1 MGQATGVGCVVAR
14 AVAPWV
20 VAVAVIGCG
29 SDSGSD
35 TAPGT
40 GGAQNTGGTDG
51 GAAQDAS
58 AGTGGTAGDSGS
70 GGTGGTAGTETGG
83 TAGAQTGGTGGGSA
97 CGDGIRQTGEE
108 CDKTDLAGK
117 DCESVGFTGGTLACE
132 DNCAFDLSG
141 CTGAVAHCGNSMK
154 EAGEDCDGSD
164 LGGRD
169 CLSLGLLGGT
179 LVCRPDC
186 TYDASGCT
194 GPDCGNGIVEG
205 SEACDGAD
213 LAGATCTSIGQGYSG
228 GTLGCT
234 ACQLDDSACSTCG
247 NGAIETGEECEGT
260 DLGGATCSSLGTTGG
275 VLSCNA
281 ECMYD
286 RSLCY
291 GCGNGLQETGEAC
304 DGTDLDG
311 KTCATLGTGFTA
323 GSLSC
328 SASCQFD
335 TASCTTCGNGACQT
349 GETASNCPA
358 DCGVV
363 DMAAGAVHT
372 CAVLADGSVRCWGG
386 WKGLRAGGAGTVLKP
401 MKIPD
406 IQNAKAVAA
415 GKEHTCVL
423 TTTGAVKCWGRS
435 GWGQTGAGSLDDEV
449 WPPVQV
455 PGVTGAKVLRAGAFH
470 TCIVTSANQVRCW
483 GRADHGELGVA
494 PADSNRFPTPMQ
506 AGDGIQ
512 VGAGQFHTCAVQST
526 GGAHC
531 WGYNAFR
538 QLGITN
544 GAGAT
549 VWKLYP
555 TSVGGLTSATRIA
568 GGGSHTCATRSKAG
582 TSAVMCWGLN
592 TKGQLGNLSLTSSGA
607 PVAVSGLPS
616 TTVPTSIAAGA
627 EHACTVMSSKVWC
640 WGANG
645 NGQLGIGNNLD
656 ANFAVEAKNI
666 TTATRV
672 VAGSRFSCA
681 ILSDK
686 TSRCWG
692 ENTSGQTG
700 IGYTFPVNVP
710 LQPEGL

>member
-1 MGQATGVGCVVAR
+1 
-14 AVAPWV
+14 
-20 VAVAVIGCG
+20 
-29 SDSGSD
+29 
-35 TAPGT
+35 
-40 GGAQNTGGTDG
+40 
-51 GAAQDAS
+51 
-58 AGTGGTAGDSGS
+58 
-70 GGTGGTAGTETGG
+70 
-83 TAGAQTGGTGGGSA
+83 
-97 CGDGIRQTGEE
+97 
-108 CDKTDLAGK
+108 
-117 DCESVGFTGGTLACE
+117 
-132 DNCAFDLSG
+132 
-141 CTGAVAHCGNSMK
+141 
-154 EAGEDCDGSD
+154 
-164 LGGRD
+164 
-169 CLSLGLLGGT
+169 
-179 LVCRPDC
+179 
-186 TYDASGCT
+186 
-194 GPDCGNGIVEG
+194 
-205 SEACDGAD
+205 
-213 LAGATCTSIGQGYSG
+213 
-228 GTLGCT
+228 
-234 ACQLDDSACSTCG
+234 
-247 NGAIETGEECEGT
+247 
-260 DLGGATCSSLGTTGG
+260 
-275 VLSCNA
+275 
-281 ECMYD
+281 
-286 RSLCY
+286 
-291 GCGNGLQETGEAC
+291 
-304 DGTDLDG
+304 
-311 KTCATLGTGFTA
+311 
-323 GSLSC
+323 
-328 SASCQFD
+328 
-335 TASCTTCGNGACQT
+335 
-349 GETASNCPA
+349 
-358 DCGVV
+358 
-363 DMAAGAVHT
+363 
-372 CAVLADGSVRCWGG
+372 
-386 WKGLRAGGAGTVLKP
+386 